1 MADNRNHYFALD
13 GGLSYKK
20 ILNHFQDQANGKAVL
35 VPSKQYNQDKR
46 KSRNRN
52 QLILIDLADPPKAA
66 QKNSDT
72 MPKVDVIDPLEADRK
87 RAIDELQQEVAD
99 DRRNEKTSKR
109 RKHFPTNHS
118 RKQPR
123 KINTSRRQRHGPVQ
137 AIVKRT
143 KDIFD

>member
-1 MADNRNHYFALD
+1 MSDNRGHYFALD

-20 ILNHFQDQANGKAVL
+20 ILHHFRDQADGKAVL
-35 VPSKQYNQDKR
+35 MPSKQFNQDKR
-46 KSRNRN
+46 KSRNKN
-52 QLILIDLADPPKAA
+52 QLVLIDLADPPNQD
-66 QKNSDT
+66 QKNNDV

-87 RAIDELQQEVAD
+87 RAMDQLQNEVDEV
-99 DRRNEKTSKR
+99 RRAAKPSKR
-109 RKHFPTNHS
+109 RKHQSEGHS

-123 KINTSRRQRHGPVQ
+123 KINTSKRQRRGSVQ

>member
-35 VPSKQYNQDKR
+35 IPSKQYNQDKR
-46 KSRNRN
+46 KSRNKN
-52 QLILIDLADPPKAA
+52 QLVLIDLADPPKAE
-66 QKNSDT
+66 QKNSDV
-72 MPKVDVIDPLEADRK
+72 MPKIDVIEPLEADRK
-87 RAIDELQQEVAD
+87 RAIDELQSEVAAGGRD
-99 DRRNEKTSKR
+99 EKPPKR
-109 RKHFPTNHS
+109 RKQVSANHS
-118 RKQPR
+118 RKHPR
-123 KINTSRRQRHGPVQ
+123 KNNTSRRQRRSSVQ